1 MIRESE
7 RGDCGIRRMEEEQKK
22 KGESDEQCLL
32 FHSPSFGS
40 KVLLKCCFRLM
51 GHLPDVTETLFGS
64 RF

>member
-22 KGESDEQCLL
+22 GESDEQWNRMRE
-32 FHSPSFGS
+32 SETRD